1 MRIRSL
7 ATVVAA
13 SALVAATAAVPASAV
28 PSETPT
34 APTAPTAPSAQR
46 LSGVQ
51 LSWAMV
57 KSRYPKQVFY
67 NRRTQARV
75 GYRNG
80 GVIRSYFTMSL
91 HSAAYQDH
99 VRSVKFVMK
108 SWILSQC
115 RKGGAQAITVSQT
128 HGFGKKTTWKNQPK
142 TIRKIATVKPT
153 CTAEGLK
160 LNITK
165 AVRKVLRNGG
175 EKITL
180 RLSAANEKSR
190 KGFVQFNPAARLIIA
205 GPDGTPGAVQNPS
218 FTAADGQPVPCG
230 RGAGRPTITVPTG
243 TFAGTVA
250 NADGYVGL
258 SAQLKKITDT
268 GSEGFGYVSSGMMF
282 VKPNQPQLLTV
293 SAGAD
298 VFRDGSVYSWRLVGN
313 GAFTSGPWTDWCE
326 FKVDLPA
333 TGA

>member
-34 APTAPTAPSAQR
+34 APSAQR

-67 NRRTQARV
+67 DRRTQARV

-91 HSAAYQDH
+91 HSAAYQDR
-99 VRSVKFVMK
+99 VRSVKFVLK
-108 SWILSQC
+108 GWSPSQC
-115 RKGGAQAITVSQT
+115 RKGGAPAVAVSQT

-142 TIRKIATVKPT
+142 TIRKIATVKFT
-153 CTAEGLK
+153 CTAKELE

-165 AVRKVLRNGG
+165 AARKVLSNGG

-190 KGFVQFNPAARLIIA
+190 KGFLEFNEKARLIIA

-218 FTAADGQPVPCG
+218 FTGADGQAVPCG
-230 RGAGRPTITVPTG
+230 HGAGRPTITVPTG

-258 SAQLKKITDT
+258 SAQWRKGTDM
-268 GSEGFGYVSSGMMF
+268 GGGENAGYVSSKMMF
-282 VKPNQPQLLTV
+282 VKPNQPQPLTA
-293 SAGAD
+293 SAGPDA
-298 VFRDGSVYSWRLVGN
+298 FRDGFVYSWRLVGI
-313 GAFTSGPWTDWCE
+313 GAFTRSPWTDWCE